1 MKFAYKLLIA
11 VLIAELTHFY
21 IFKKSC
27 ILEVLRRV
35 DRPKRTRMADSNK
48 NANPNMPPPSVRY
61 SR

>member
-27 ILEVLRRV
+27 IFEVLRRG
-35 DRPKRTRMADSNK
+35 D
-48 NANPNMPPPSVRY
+48 
-61 SR
+61 

>member
-27 ILEVLRRV
+27 ILEVLRTAIE
-35 DRPKRTRMADSNK
+35 RPKRRRMAESNK
-48 NANPNMPPPSVRY
+48 NAHPNMPPPSV
-61 SR
+61 S

>member
-35 DRPKRTRMADSNK
+35 DKPKRKRMAESNK